1 MSDCPYTGKTLLEKR
16 ELPPLPPTLGKI
28 WELSDRNNKGFLEK
42 QDFLLAY
49 QLIEKSQRGDVLPT
63 AQEMEKKKCEF
74 NLCSGCVNRNKEA
87 GRDNNCSEGHQLYP
101 MVNADPREWYC
112 EECGWSPERNL
123 DPDVLVWRC
132 EHDECLKTGTGLG
145 EDRNKYETKT
155 EDC

>member
-1 MSDCPYTGKTLLEKR
+1 MACHLIEKYQSD
-16 ELPPLPPTLGKI
+16 KI
-28 WELSDRNNKGFLEK
+28 AVDNIWDLSDLRRKGFLDN
-42 QDFLLAY
+42 QDFLVAY
-49 QLIEKSQRGDVLPT
+49 QLIEKSQRGEVLPT

-74 NLCSGCVNRNKEA
+74 DLCSGCVKRNKEA

-101 MVNADPREWYC
+101 MVNADPRGWYC